1 MWTWKVQATYQI
13 KPILSLSLIILITL
27 CVFLVTERPV
37 LADPPVPPPQPPVKA
52 PTGQA
57 MPLPTYAQS
66 EKYETEGV
74 LDFNQ
79 KDTDDGG
86 EETEDELPRTD
97 SENVGTW
104 CEFMLFFL
112 SESLN
117 LSIYLQ
123 LPLPSVK
130 FLLSSP
136 LLSFPPPSPLHLP
149 LLSSPLPLSLSCVV
163 CSAFSVV
170 GFLISMCV
178 ATTVAAKGGAVA
190 GLGIALAGKP
200 IMFEVSLHLLLL
212 FSQNIPPSPPPPPFS
227 NSVSPLSLSLLLV
240 STLFTPSSAL
250 LSSTIII
257 CKNVLKNNFC
267 LFHLLS
273 CTMMTVLSGATAPPT
288 PQAPATI
295 DSIPSSAFVYG
306 SLDFL
311 VSKHDRAHL
320 YIL

>member
-1 MWTWKVQATYQI
+1 MAEMED
-13 KPILSLSLIILITL
+13 KPLLAEPQVDEMDDVPTHPPPPY
-27 CVFLVTERPV
+27 VHVDVEVTERPV

-112 SESLN
+112 
-117 LSIYLQ
+117 I
-123 LPLPSVK
+123 
-130 FLLSSP
+130 
-136 LLSFPPPSPLHLP
+136 
-149 LLSSPLPLSLSCVV
+149 

-200 IMFEVSLHLLLL
+200 IMFELYYDDSIVRSYCTSDTSGTCYNRFYTVVRFCIWVIGLFGLYLLLRGTTV
-212 FSQNIPPSPPPPPFS
+212 F
-227 NSVSPLSLSLLLV
+227 
-240 STLFTPSSAL
+240 
-250 LSSTIII
+250 
-257 CKNVLKNNFC
+257 LKARKQ
-267 LFHLLS
+267 
-273 CTMMTVLSGATAPPT
+273 AT
-288 PQAPATI
+288 
-295 DSIPSSAFVYG
+295 
-306 SLDFL
+306 
-311 VSKHDRAHL
+311 R
-320 YIL
+320 